1 MLLDEKN
8 YHWIL
13 LGIALGIAIYIVD
26 IYFLKMIKFLNG
38 RLTLILIILL
48 GSVLRLYNINFD
60 DLWYDEILSF
70 WVINPQHTLNESFSI
85 HNKLETNT
93 FTFHFLIKP
102 IYYFFDYNFSH
113 IRLISAL
120 FGIMSIFLSVKI
132 AKLLNFNQMTNF
144 FAILVALN
152 IFLIGASQE
161 GRVYSIL
168 FFFSFLS
175 FIYFVKVYKKGE
187 RNKDIFLYFMFTF
200 IIYFSSSFFSNNF
213 IFLLHFFNI

>member
-1 MLLDEKN
+1 MKKN

-26 IYFLKMIKFLNG
+26 KYIFLKMIKFLNG

-120 FGIMSIFLSVKI
+120 FGIMSIFIQL
-132 AKLLNFNQMTNF
+132 KLP
-144 FAILVALN
+144 
-152 IFLIGASQE
+152 S
-161 GRVYSIL
+161 Y
-168 FFFSFLS
+168 
-175 FIYFVKVYKKGE
+175 
-187 RNKDIFLYFMFTF
+187 
-200 IIYFSSSFFSNNF
+200 
-213 IFLLHFFNI
+213 